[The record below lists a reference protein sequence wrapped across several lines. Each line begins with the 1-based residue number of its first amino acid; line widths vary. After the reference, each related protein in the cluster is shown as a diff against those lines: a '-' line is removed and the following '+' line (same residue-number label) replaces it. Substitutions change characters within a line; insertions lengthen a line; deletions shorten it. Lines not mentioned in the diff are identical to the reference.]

1 MNNSSS
7 RRRGRRLRVAAIAV
21 LAGSLASPVLA
32 DCYDLL
38 GCTSKNAFSAHY
50 SYLAAADGPTCDFLY
65 VMRNQIYADHGYC
78 FKTARGIQ
86 EIGNANC
93 HIDNMAAVPLSQIE
107 RNNVATIQRA
117 EKAKR
122 CPA

>member
-1 MNNSSS
+1 MNDSSNTRGA
-7 RRRGRRLRVAAIAV
+7 RRFGLAAIAA
-21 LAGSLASPVLA
+21 LAGSLASPVFA

-38 GCTSKNAFSAHY
+38 GCTDKNAFSAHY
-50 SYLAAADGPTCDFLY
+50 SYLVAADGPTCDFLY
-65 VMRNQIYADHGYC
+65 VMRNQIYAQHGYC

-86 EIGNANC
+86 EMGNANC
-93 HIDNMAAVPLSQIE
+93 HIADMAAVRLSQIE

-117 EKAKR
+117 ETAKR

>member
-1 MNNSSS
+1 MRDSPNS
-7 RRRGRRLRVAAIAV
+7 RGGRRFGIAAVAA
-21 LAGSLASPVLA
+21 LAASLASPVLA

-38 GCTSKNAFSAHY
+38 GCTNKNAFSAHY
-50 SYLAAADGPTCDFLY
+50 SYLAGADGPTCDFLY
-65 VMRNQIYADHGYC
+65 VMRNQIYAEHGYC

-93 HIDNMAAVPLSQIE
+93 HIDDMAAVPLSQIE
-107 RNNVATIQRA
+107 RYNVATIRRA
-117 EKAKR
+117 ETAKR